1 MFVGISLYVTSLS
14 DQDICF
20 YIRLS
25 HQSVSDLDLIHFKG
39 VWPPWAFCCCLTT
52 QITEEW

>member
-1 MFVGISLYVTSLS
+1 MSENYVCWNQFVSNFTS

-39 VWPPWAFCCCLTT
+39 IWPFVVVLPLR
-52 QITEEW
+52 